1 MATLFDRLS
10 VSLDGGG
17 FSVALGTQV
26 GQFAAIAEQAANLG
40 ANPAGLGDFAAG
52 LAGLSIPAL
61 PAGAQITAGLNGA
74 LGAIPAVVDGAAPDA
89 LGELGRFG
97 DLVAT
102 RLTPLLAATVAVARG
117 IEGLAGAQFRCPP
130 PPAAG
135 APAPAPPTPP
145 PPVPAPASPPPG
157 PARLAVANDRA
168 AEISTFLDS
177 LPDPLTPG
185 AVLNL
190 LVSIGS
196 GKTRA
201 ATFPI
206 VIPIFEDLVQPLSVL
221 GQWSEATSAQVGAML
236 AETLTML
243 RDRLRQAS
251 TLRLGAALAGPVS
264 LLAQLHATELGTFAT
279 AYLAAGSA
287 LADALTAG
295 NAAAA
300 TARAGDL
307 NAAVAAFE
315 TVRTAMATPFTDKVP
330 AADARLRAAP
340 ADVLDSLLHLA
351 IQIEPVNPSSFLP
364 AGAGAPPDPEAAQQ
378 LADLLEPITNFLEDL
393 AAKLDLSAI
402 TAGVGGVATDC
413 RAIADSINEALTAVA
428 QETRAAFA
436 QVEDVVRELPF
447 DDLANEMRAGIEA
460 AGDALQ
466 AAVRSAFEPFRE
478 AVASAVGAISDAVD
492 GVDPEAVKDALAQ
505 AVAEIAAVL
514 HDPEIE
520 SAVAEIRSVLD
531 AATEAAGNLSFAPVT
546 DEVIALIAKM
556 ADGLRAV
563 ANAELNDALKG
574 LLSAALA
581 VLPADLRPVTQPLV
595 DDFGLAIEQGPVP
608 LLEAIRAKPQ
618 ELMDL
623 IRGFNPGALAGETL
637 GPPFREA
644 VAALEAFKPSALL
657 APLDQA
663 LDRERARLKA
673 EVAPSRALAPVK
685 EAFDQLL
692 AELDRLSP
700 ETLLRPLEEQVEKA
714 IQDVVDASPVD
725 EVFEQINGVFATI
738 TALLDTIEGIGDTLL
753 RASTALTSFAD
764 PDAALDAWLDAILVK
779 VGQAPNAG
787 ALTTLLGEIVAA
799 IDAAQVS
806 ELQEQFDAAT
816 GPLTTALDG
825 LGAEGKLAAMVAVR
839 QRLRPLVQ
847 ALPAGANRTT
857 IEQALARFDPL
868 DPAHG
873 GGLRAA
879 ANLAR
884 AVREARDSLVA
895 LGPDFDRLLHG
906 PSGALTALRVEAT
919 GANPLRGA
927 VALAAEGPLDAVRF
941 VFRKLGGAAVP
952 AGAIALALA
961 DLNQK
966 VTQSVGNI
974 LTGPASLQ
982 AISDAVQ
989 EVVDLLR
996 NIDFGFLREALE
1008 GVFQALRGEIE
1019 AAGPGPLLIALD
1031 REFGEAVDLLDLRLL
1046 LPAAEIAA
1054 LDEAAEEL
1062 VGKLRALDPEVL
1074 VSEAVGPAFEA
1085 EVLPL
1090 VEALD
1095 ITPVF
1100 DALIEALRGLEAD
1113 LETELG
1119 RVNTAYQALLAARP
1133 AGLGASASI
1142 SLGTG

>member
-17 FSVALGTQV
+17 FSAALGTQV

-40 ANPAGLGDFAAG
+40 ANPVGLGDFAAR

-61 PAGAQITAGLNGA
+61 PNGGQITAGLNGA
-74 LGAIPAVVDGAAPDA
+74 REAIPGVADRAAPDA
-89 LGELGRFG
+89 LGELGRFS

-102 RLTPLLAATVAVARG
+102 RLAPLLAATVEVARG

-130 PPAAG
+130 PPAASSP
-135 APAPAPPTPP
+135 APAPAPAP
-145 PPVPAPASPPPG
+145 PPVPAPAPPPPG

-190 LVSIGS
+190 LVGFGS

-206 VIPIFEDLVQPLSVL
+206 VIPIFEDLVQPLNVL
-221 GQWSEATSAQVGAML
+221 GQWSEATPAQVGAML
-236 AETLTML
+236 AETLALL
-243 RDRLRQAS
+243 RDRVQQAS
-251 TLRLGAALAGPVS
+251 ALRLGAALAGPVS
-264 LLAQLHATELGTFAT
+264 LRLQLHATELGTFA
-279 AYLAAGSA
+279 AGYLAAGTA
-287 LADALTAG
+287 LADALTVD

-300 TARAGDL
+300 ATRAGELDV
-307 NAAVAAFE
+307 AVEAFE
-315 TVRTAMATPFTDKVP
+315 AVRTAMAAGFTNQVP
-330 AADARLRAAP
+330 AAAAQLRAAP

-364 AGAGAPPDPEAAQQ
+364 VGAGAPPDPEAAQQ
-378 LADLLEPITNFLEDL
+378 LADLLAPITDFLEDL
-393 AAKLDLSAI
+393 TRKLDLSAI
-402 TAGVGGVATDC
+402 TAGVGGVATEC

-436 QVEDVVRELPF
+436 QVEDVVRDLPF
-447 DDLANEMRAGIEA
+447 DDLATEMRAGIEA

-492 GVDPEAVKDALAQ
+492 GVDPAAVQDALAQ
-505 AVAEIAAVL
+505 AVAQITAVL
-514 HDPEIE
+514 HDPQVQ
-520 SAVAEIRSVLD
+520 SAVEEIRSVLD

-581 VLPADLRPVTQPLV
+581 VLPADLRPVTQPFV

-608 LLEAIRAKPQ
+608 LLEAVRAKPQ

-644 VAALEAFKPSALL
+644 VAALEGFKPSALL
-657 APLDQA
+657 TPLDQA
-663 LDRERARLKA
+663 LDRERARLKT
-673 EVAPSRALAPVK
+673 EIAPSRALAPVK

-700 ETLLRPLEEQVEKA
+700 ETLLAPLEEQVEKA

-738 TALLDTIEGIGDTLL
+738 EALLDTIGGIGDALQ
-753 RASTALTSFAD
+753 RASTALNSFAD
-764 PDAALDAWLDAILVK
+764 PDAALDAWLDATLDK
-779 VGQAPNAG
+779 LDPPPNAG
-787 ALTTLLGEIVAA
+787 ALNTLLGEIVAA
-799 IDAAQVS
+799 IDAARVPQ
-806 ELQEQFDAAT
+806 LLAQFDAAA

-825 LGAEGKLAAMVAVR
+825 LEAEGRLADMVAVR

-847 ALPAGANRTT
+847 ALPAGAGRTT

-868 DPAHG
+868 DPAHS

-884 AVREARDSLVA
+884 AVRDARDSLA
-895 LGPDFDRLLHG
+895 AFGPDFDRLLHG
-906 PSGALTALRVEAT
+906 PSGALTALRAEAS
-919 GANPLRGA
+919 GPDPLRGA

-952 AGAIALALA
+952 VGTIALALA
-961 DLNQK
+961 ELNQK

-974 LTGPASLQ
+974 LTGPASLKS
-982 AISDAVQ
+982 ISDAVQ
-989 EVVDLLR
+989 EVVDMLR

-1031 REFGEAVDLLDLRLL
+1031 REFGETVDLLDLRLL

-1054 LDEAAEEL
+1054 LDAAAEAL
-1062 VGKLRALDPEVL
+1062 VDKLRALDPEVL
-1074 VSEAVGPAFEA
+1074 VGEAVGPAFEA
-1085 EVLPL
+1085 DVLPL

-1133 AGLGASASI
+1133 AGLGASF
-1142 SLGTG
+1142 SL